1 MHRRQAR
8 TVPCVAAADTVSA
21 WVGVASEAVAA
32 EVAAVSE
39 VAAEVVGGAGDDWCR
54 RRTDFVVKYL

>member
-8 TVPCVAAADTVSA
+8 TVPCVGAADTVSA

-32 EVAAVSE
+32 EVAASE
-39 VAAEVVGGAGDDWCR
+39 VAAEAVVGAGDDWCR